1 VSRVSSVLLLREN
14 LLSGVGFSSSGII
27 RVQAITHKEVE
38 MKKAIWWFALLALF
52 AVISTPA
59 FASEE
64 KISQADEL
72 YESGGLDNYKQA
84 MEIYVAVTEAEPDN
98 FEAHWKAAR
107 AIREYAEEQKRLGT
121 ANFEEINAEYG
132 KRGMAYAERAIALE
146 PGEPGGYLLY
156 GMSVG
161 TYSNGVGIFRALR
174 EGLKDKTQSNL
185 ERAYEIDPLF
195 LEGAPIVAIGRFW
208 QLVPWPFRDTD
219 KAEKFYREFQET
231 EYYAGNV
238 ESRIY
243 LAELLQGKRGHGN
256 EAKALLEEALQMD
269 AHPYWH
275 KEARALLAKL

>member
-1 VSRVSSVLLLREN
+1 MLLRGGS
-14 LLSGVGFSSSGII
+14 LSGTGSSSSGVI

-38 MKKAIWWFALLALF
+38 MKKGIWLFAVLALF
-52 AVISTPA
+52 AVIHAPA
-59 FASEE
+59 FASED

-72 YESGGLDNYKQA
+72 YASGGLDNYKQA

-98 FEAHWKAAR
+98 FDAQWKAAR
-107 AIREYAEEQKRLGT
+107 AIREYAEEHKRLGT
-121 ANFEEINAEYG
+121 TNYEEINAEYG
-132 KRGMAYAERAIALE
+132 KRGMAYAERAIELE
-146 PGEPGGYLLY
+146 PEEPGGYLLY

-161 TYSNGVGIFRALR
+161 TYSNGVGIIRALR

-185 ERAYEIDPLF
+185 ERAYEIDPEF

-208 QLVPWPFRDTD
+208 QLVPWPFRDTTR
-219 KAEKFYREFQET
+219 AEKFYREFQET
-231 EYYAGNV
+231 EYYEGNV

-243 LAELLQGKRGHGN
+243 LAELLQGKRGRQHSD
-256 EAKALLEEALQMD
+256 EARALLEEALQME